1 MEQTKQVQDSLK
13 EEIREKLNQRAE
25 HFNLLEG
32 IHFFRLFWIFLL
44 SSVLGY
50 YLELAWCL
58 MYHGRFY
65 SRQSLVFGPFSVVYG
80 FGAVIITLI
89 IHLIKS
95 KNTGTI
101 FVVTTISGAIFEY
114 LCSYLQELVF
124 GTVSW
129 DYGKQP
135 FTIGGRCNLL
145 FACGWGLLAI
155 LFFRKI
161 LPLFNQIFVQV
172 QNHRGYLLTCILL
185 AFMLCNMFVSA
196 TAVKRQTDRRNGIE
210 PSNAYER
217 YLDRKYPDDV
227 LKRIYANMRVV
238 D

>member
-1 MEQTKQVQDSLK
+1 MKHEQANFLK
-13 EEIREKLNQRAE
+13 KRKAKFDNYANSM
-25 HFNLLEG
+25 NLLEG

-58 MYHGRFY
+58 MYHGRLY
-65 SRQSLVFGPFSVVYG
+65 SRHSLVFGPFSIVYG

-101 FVVTTISGAIFEY
+101 FLVTTIAGAAFEY
-114 LCSYLQELVF
+114 FCSYVQELVF
-124 GTVSW
+124 GTISW

-135 FTIGGRCNLL
+135 FTIGGRANLL
-145 FACGWGLLAI
+145 FACGWGVLAI
-155 LFFRKI
+155 LFFQKI
-161 LPLFNQIFVQV
+161 LPLFNQIFKQI
-172 QNHRGYLLTCILL
+172 QNRGGYVLTIVLIV
-185 AFMLCNMFVSA
+185 FMAGDMFISA
-196 TAVKRQTDRRNGIE
+196 TAVKRQTDRRNGIVA
-210 PSNAYER
+210 SNAYER
-217 YLDRKYPDDV
+217 YLDQKYPDDV
-227 LKRIYANMRVV
+227 LKEIYANMRIV